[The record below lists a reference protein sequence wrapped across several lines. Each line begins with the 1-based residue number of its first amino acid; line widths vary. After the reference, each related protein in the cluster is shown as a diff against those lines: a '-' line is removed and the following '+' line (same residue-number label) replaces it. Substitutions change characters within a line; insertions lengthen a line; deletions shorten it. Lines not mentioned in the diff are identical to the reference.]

1 MNPDSSRLWSDGGTS
16 SFRQVATNTSN
27 SILASVQRVEP
38 HERAGPQ
45 AQRASRLPGGH
56 GSLDP
61 SAAPTAGGSIVAP
74 AGRATPAGHSHS
86 ASASASCSAASA
98 SPMETVREPPPSRAA
113 SCGLMSETARRSET
127 GAVCEPAR
135 SNRRTPAVGGSAASS
150 SAEQSSESPSKVKI
164 AVAAGAYPARAA
176 ASSSGVGETST
187 ATPCAT
193 PSCCTKANASRTAP
207 PYGAAPPPCISP
219 TSFEASSTESATR
232 KLLKFRSA
240 SGSACGAP
248 PSPAPASH
256 ASSAS
261 SFAPRLCPT
270 RKTGAPSGGARPCA
284 RLSSSAASKSEATR
298 RASLRWSRP
307 SSYGVAITATS
318 AELASRL
325 SSVS

>member
-1 MNPDSSRLWSDGGTS
+1 MNPESCSLCTS
-16 SFRQVATNTSN
+16 SFRAVATNNDQYSR
-27 SILASVQRVEP
+27 QRAVLTVEP
-38 HERAGPQ
+38 RERAGPQ
-45 AQRASRLPGGH
+45 AQPASHVHVPPGH

-74 AGRATPAGHSHS
+74 AGRATSAGHSHS

-150 SAEQSSESPSKVKI
+150 SAEQSSESPSKVKT

-207 PYGAAPPPCISP
+207 P
-219 TSFEASSTESATR
+219 
-232 KLLKFRSA
+232 
-240 SGSACGAP
+240 
-248 PSPAPASH
+248 
-256 ASSAS
+256 
-261 SFAPRLCPT
+261 
-270 RKTGAPSGGARPCA
+270 
-284 RLSSSAASKSEATR
+284 
-298 RASLRWSRP
+298 
-307 SSYGVAITATS
+307 
-318 AELASRL
+318 
-325 SSVS
+325 